1 MENVI
6 EEYLIIGDNTLFT
19 KKQTNKNTGYII
31 ASIVKLQKEIWKDM
45 YTK

>member
-6 EEYLIIGDNTLFT
+6 EEYLIIRDDTLFT
-19 KKQTNKNTGYII
+19 KKKTNKNAGYII
-31 ASIVKLQKEIWKDM
+31 ASMVKLQKEMWKDM